1 MGLGAAGLAVW
12 RGPRAEGEG
21 QRGLG
26 WVGGD
31 CRGLGS
37 DLADHLGGVPVKR
50 RASLLAGGWVWKEP
64 NDLWQSLLV
73 TGTVWLVL
81 RLKS

>member
-1 MGLGAAGLAVW
+1 MGWAFQDRGLALEELSLLSTLEASVGLGAAGLAVW

-37 DLADHLGGVPVKR
+37 DLADHLGG
-50 RASLLAGGWVWKEP
+50 SL
-64 NDLWQSLLV
+64 
-73 TGTVWLVL
+73 
-81 RLKS
+81 